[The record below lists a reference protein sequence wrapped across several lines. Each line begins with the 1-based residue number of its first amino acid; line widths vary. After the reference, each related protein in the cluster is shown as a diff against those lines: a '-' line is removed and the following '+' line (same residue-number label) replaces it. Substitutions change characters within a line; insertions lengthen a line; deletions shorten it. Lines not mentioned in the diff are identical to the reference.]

1 MTPVNHTCPNCEGT
15 SLSIF
20 YEVEQVPA
28 HSVLLLS
35 TREAALN
42 YPKGDIRLAFCQSCG
57 FISNVAFDPSLHEYS
72 TGYEATQGFSSTFNT
87 FHQRLASRLIE
98 QYELHG
104 KQIIEIGC
112 GQGEF
117 LSLLCELGGNDGIGF
132 DPAYL
137 EERNLSY
144 AKDRIT
150 FIKDFYSEK
159 YAPPLG
165 GGADFVCCK
174 MTLEHIHETA
184 DFVSMVRRS
193 LSGSEETIVF
203 FQVPDMSRILRDV
216 AFWDIYYEHCSY
228 FSQGSLA
235 RLFRS
240 CGFEVIKLATEY
252 DNQYLMIEARPASGG
267 SAVLLAQEKDLG
279 RLREEVAYFA
289 ANYEDKLERWR
300 RDLEKMRQSGQRAV
314 IWGAGSKAVAFL
326 TTLGIQDE
334 IEYAVDINPYKH
346 GTYMAGTG
354 HEIVAPA
361 FLQAYKPDV
370 VIVMN
375 PIYCREIQQ
384 ELDQLGVTTTL
395 MPV

>member
-1 MTPVNHTCPNCEGT
+1 
-15 SLSIF
+15 
-20 YEVEQVPA
+20 
-28 HSVLLLS
+28 
-35 TREAALN
+35 
-42 YPKGDIRLAFCQSCG
+42 
-57 FISNVAFDPSLHEYS
+57 
-72 TGYEATQGFSSTFNT
+72 
-87 FHQRLASRLIE
+87 
-98 QYELHG
+98 
-104 KQIIEIGC
+104 
-112 GQGEF
+112 
-117 LSLLCELGGNDGIGF
+117 
-132 DPAYL
+132 
-137 EERNLSY
+137 
-144 AKDRIT
+144 
-150 FIKDFYSEK
+150 
-159 YAPPLG
+159 
-165 GGADFVCCK
+165 

-384 ELDQLGVTTTL
+384 DLDQLGVTTTL